1 MVLNIC
7 LKKNDIENPFW
18 KDVVKSMFDLRS
30 KVLPRNDNEFLSW
43 PFWEDD
49 SLKIPRI
56 AKLEKGN
63 ITMVS
68 DVLNTTWDILTN
80 KS

>member
-1 MVLNIC
+1 MSE
-7 LKKNDIENPFW
+7 KNDIENPFW

-30 KVLPRNDNEFLSW
+30 KVLSRNDNKFLSW

-49 SLKIPRI
+49 LLKIPRI

-68 DVLNTTWDILTN
+68 DVLNTTWDILS
-80 KS
+80 K